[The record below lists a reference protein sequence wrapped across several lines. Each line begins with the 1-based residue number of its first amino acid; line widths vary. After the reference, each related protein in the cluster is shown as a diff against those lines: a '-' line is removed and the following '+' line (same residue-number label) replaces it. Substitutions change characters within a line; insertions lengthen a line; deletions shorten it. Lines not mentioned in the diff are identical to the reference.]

1 MKDREEL
8 QLGFLGAVT
17 LFFLFLIFF
26 RAEFAVSAPL
36 EIYNVSNN
44 VNYVE
49 EYKSDNPVNIN
60 TATAEMLIE
69 LEDIGETLAARI
81 VEYRKANGDFKC
93 IEDLANV
100 KGISETMVEKLRPYI
115 CT

>member
-26 RAEFAVSAPL
+26 RAEFATSSPL
-36 EIYNVSNN
+36 ELYNVSNN

-49 EYKSDNPVNIN
+49 EYKADNPININ
-60 TATAEMLIE
+60 TATAVELIE
-69 LEDIGETLAARI
+69 LEGIGETLAARI
-81 VEYRKANGDFKC
+81 VEYRKDNGNFKC

-100 KGISETMVEKLRPYI
+100 KGISEAMAEKLRPYI
-115 CT
+115 CI